1 MPSSQQEARVE
12 DGSVQAQQRE
22 ASTSAAPPATKHITL
37 QDAVRE
43 IDGLRVTDHFNR
55 DTMAFTRGDC
65 VPRPEVLATLARVAA
80 PVDVERLRA
89 ALRWALIA
97 LAENST
103 TTHADGTPD
112 HTCDF
117 ATNPEKGGCDFHEE
131 YWTAAELVGL
141 LPTEEKP

>member
-1 MPSSQQEARVE
+1 MPSNQKEARVE

-37 QDAVRE
+37 QEAVRE
-43 IDGLRVTDHFNR
+43 IEALPFHIANGWPWANR
-55 DTMAFTRGDC
+55 DA
-65 VPRPEVLATLARVAA
+65 VLAILARVA
-80 PVDVERLRA
+80 PVDVERLA

-117 ATNPEKGGCDFHEE
+117 VTNPEKGGCDFHEE